1 MDDLSTLQ
9 SLIDAH
15 REAVGRYDDLP
26 NGDVPDDVSDEMKVT
41 ATALC
46 SYRPTTIEGVHL
58 KAEYMMSCD
67 VFVGGEDGDPEFT
80 PAELISGF
88 LPAAC
93 GLASLKE

>member
-15 REAVGRYDDLP
+15 RAALGRYDDLP
-26 NGDVPDDVSDEMKVT
+26 GGDVPDDVSDEMKRT

-46 SYRPTTIEGVHL
+46 TFRPTTIEGVHL
-58 KAEYMMSCD
+58 KAEYMMGCD

-80 PAELISGF
+80 HGELVAGF
-88 LPAAC
+88 LPASNEAE
-93 GLASLKE
+93 A

>member
-1 MDDLSTLQ
+1 MDDLLPLQ
-9 SLIDAH
+9 SLINAH
-15 REAVGRYDDLP
+15 KAAIERYDNSPD
-26 NGDVPDDVSDEMKVT
+26 GDVPDDVSDELKTT

-80 PAELISGF
+80 PAELVSGF
-88 LPAAC
+88 LPAA
-93 GLASLKE
+93 AA

>member
-1 MDDLSTLQ
+1 MSDAQTVQ

-15 REAVGRYDDLP
+15 RAAVGRYDGLP
-26 NGDVPDDVSDEMKVT
+26 GGDVPDDVSDELKTT

-46 SYRPTTIEGVHL
+46 SYRPATIEGVHL

-80 PAELISGF
+80 PAELVGGF
-88 LPAAC
+88 LPASA
-93 GLASLKE
+93 A